1 MGGKGEKMIY
11 QEMRFC
17 FAEDL
22 VGELKEKSPI
32 KKGLVVVKAKVG
44 KVLPEYEIEA
54 LKVSP
59 SEYIKNLA
67 KKEKIDV
74 ANLFSKF
81 KD

>member
-1 MGGKGEKMIY
+1 MTF
-11 QEMRFC
+11 QEIRFC

-22 VGELKEKSPI
+22 VGELKDISPV
-32 KKGLVVVKAKVG
+32 KKGLVVVKAKAG
-44 KVLPEYEIEA
+44 NPLPEYEIEA

-67 KKEKIDV
+67 KRERIDV
-74 ANLFSKF
+74 AKLFSKF

>member
-1 MGGKGEKMIY
+1 MTY
-11 QEMRFC
+11 QEIRFC

-22 VGELKEKSPI
+22 FGELKDRSPV
-32 KKGLVVVKAKVG
+32 KKGLVVVKAKAG
-44 KVLPEYEIEA
+44 NSLPEYEIEV

-74 ANLFSKF
+74 AKIFSKF